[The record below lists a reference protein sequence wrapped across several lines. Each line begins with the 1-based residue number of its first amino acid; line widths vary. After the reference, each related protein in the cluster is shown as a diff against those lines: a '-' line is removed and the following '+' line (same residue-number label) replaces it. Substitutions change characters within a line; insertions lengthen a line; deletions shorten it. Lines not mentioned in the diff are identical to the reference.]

1 MRPKL
6 CIIFMKFIRRN
17 HPTDHFAN
25 CGDVWDGP
33 AHSTFLTNHAR
44 VPGHWLRKKK
54 FSLADVSRS
63 SCKNSWDQRR
73 QLSILKY
80 VPAFISCMDAF
91 MELKQLTVC
100 NSWHYSKSNHIP
112 LPAALWVQQWK
123 YFTLYSS
130 RTERQLERST
140 TKTGGT
146 EQLQSACCVRTLC

>member
-1 MRPKL
+1 MWGLNCALSLWNSSERTTQQ
-6 CIIFMKFIRRN
+6 IILPIVAMFGMAP
-17 HPTDHFAN
+17 PTQHF
-25 CGDVWDGP
+25 WP
-33 AHSTFLTNHAR
+33 ITQEFLDTD
-44 VPGHWLRKKK
+44 WEKK

-80 VPAFISCMDAF
+80 VTAFVSCMDAF

-100 NSWHYSKSNHIP
+100 NSWHYSKSNHIL

-130 RTERQLERST
+130 RTERQLQRST
-140 TKTGGT
+140 TKAGGT